1 MTPLA
6 FSPINS
12 TKNTLNN
19 LRCSWQEFRAR
30 RDQDQQ
36 ELVGKESNSLEDVE
50 SGVIHS
56 EEDVYT
62 EYADSRRD
70 EWTQKML
77 PALKRIR
84 LHVLVEECRG
94 RMSRRALI
102 DLRAGRSRPHRR
114 NWEFLAMVLRKL
126 FSRPAAMH

>member
-1 MTPLA
+1 MPSSKQKRPMTPLA

-70 EWTQKML
+70 ERTQKMPPGL
-77 PALKRIR
+77 IR
-84 LHVLVEECRG
+84 SCLHGLVEVARG
-94 RMSRRALI
+94 RVA
-102 DLRAGRSRPHRR
+102 
-114 NWEFLAMVLRKL
+114 
-126 FSRPAAMH
+126 